1 MKQIIA
7 TMSGTSCDGLDI
19 LYCEIEGNYTNTK
32 LNRHLFE
39 SLPYEGELAK
49 KLKLLTSGEAKVGDI
64 ARANV
69 YLAQIQAEMINRFI
83 ERNNLTYLDLIVSH
97 GQTVFHDTSEKE
109 GKFFPKCTLQI
120 GDGDYIACI
129 TGIPVLSDLRMK
141 DMAVGGQGAPVVV
154 YTDYIL
160 FSSQEESVGL
170 QNIGGIGN
178 ISIIGKNSDPD
189 EIMAF
194 DTGPGNILI
203 NKACEH
209 YLGLAYDKNGEYS
222 RKGTVIPKLLEYLWQ
237 IEEDYFKTPPP
248 KSTGREIRYND
259 GYFQNIVNFAKD
271 FDYKIEDILKTV
283 VEFTAQTMVRSYR
296 EYAYEPDTLIISG
309 GGSKN
314 TTLINALEHNL
325 IHSQLKIMDESIN
338 DAKEAIA
345 FAIMGNEYLNDHFAN
360 IKSATGAVRSVQM
373 GKLSIPD

>member
-1 MKQIIA
+1 MKRIIA

-19 LYCEIEGNYTNTK
+19 VYCEIEGNYTKTK
-32 LNRHLFE
+32 LSHHLFE
-39 SLPYEGELAK
+39 SQPYEGELAK
-49 KLKLLTSGEAKVGDI
+49 KLKLLTSGDAKVGDI

-69 YLAQIQAEMINRFI
+69 YLAQIQGEMINSFI
-83 ERNNLTYLDLIVSH
+83 KKHNIKDLDLIVSH
-97 GQTVFHDTSEKE
+97 GQTVFHDTNEKYD
-109 GKFFPKCTLQI
+109 KFFPKCTLQI
-120 GDGDYIACI
+120 GDGDYIACL
-129 TGIPVLSDLRMK
+129 TGFPVLSDLRMK

-154 YTDYIL
+154 YTDFIL
-160 FSSQEESVGL
+160 FSSQDESVGL

-178 ISIIGKNSDPD
+178 ISIINKASEPD
-189 EIMAF
+189 EILAF

-209 YLGLAYDKNGEYS
+209 YLGVAYDKNGEYS
-222 RKGTVIPKLLEYLWQ
+222 RKGIVIPELLEYLWQ
-237 IEEDYFKTPPP
+237 IEEDYFKLTPP

-259 GYFQNIVNFAKD
+259 QYFMKILDYTKEYE
-271 FDYKIEDILKTV
+271 YKIEDILKTI

-296 EYAYEPDTLIISG
+296 EYAYEPDNLIISG

-314 TTLINALEHNL
+314 PTLIESIEHNL
-325 IHSQLKIMDESIN
+325 LHSQLKLMDESLN

-345 FAIMGNEYLNDHFAN
+345 FAIMGNEYLNEHFAN
-360 IKSATGAVRSVQM
+360 IKSATGAERSVRM